1 MTTRRNFLAGLGALS
16 GMSCSLC
23 GMRRASAQAGHVR
36 REVSVGGQRVRTI
49 DIHCHCVVPEV
60 ADIVKGTPME
70 RRHAATVRSKA
81 NNPPIEARIAAMDEQ
96 GIDVEAM
103 SINAWWYN
111 ANRDMA
117 RRICDVQN
125 EKLAG
130 MCKQAPDRLVAFA
143 SVALQFPEL
152 AAEQLE
158 TGMKQMGLKG
168 AAVGG
173 TVEGLE
179 LSNPKFDPFWKKAEE
194 LQAFIFMHP
203 QESAEATGVAARV
216 KGYGSL
222 ANVIGNPLETTICIS
237 HLIFD
242 GTLDKFPNLK
252 IAFAHAGGFLP
263 SYSQRMDYGCREANG
278 CKDPPP
284 KKKPSEYLRQIYV
297 DSMVFSS
304 NGLRHLVAEC
314 GASQI
319 MIGTDYNFG
328 WVTDPI
334 GHILNTSG
342 ISDAEKV
349 AMLGGNAAK
358 LLKL

>member
-1 MTTRRNFLAGLGALS
+1 MNTRRNFLAGLGAV
-16 GMSCSLC
+16 SCLAC
-23 GMRRASAQAGHVR
+23 GVRRASAQAPAR
-36 REVSVGGQRVRTI
+36 RQISVGGTRVRAI

-70 RRHAATVRSKA
+70 PRHAATVRSTA
-81 NNPPIEARIAAMDEQ
+81 NNPTIAARIAAMDQ
-96 GIDVEAM
+96 MGIDVEAM
-103 SINAWWYN
+103 SINPWWYN
-111 ANRDMA
+111 ASRDMA
-117 RRICDVQN
+117 RRLCDAQN
-125 EKLAG
+125 EKLMG
-130 MCKQAPDRLVAFA
+130 MCKQAPDRLTAFA
-143 SVALQFPEL
+143 AVSLQFPEL

-173 TVEGLE
+173 SVEGQE
-179 LSNPKFDPFWKKAEE
+179 LSHPKFEPFWKKAEE

-222 ANVIGNPLETTICIS
+222 ANVIGNPLETTICLS

-252 IAFAHAGGFLP
+252 IAFAHAGGYLP
-263 SYSQRMDYGCREANG
+263 SYSQRMDYGCREING
-278 CKDPPP
+278 CKDPKP
-284 KKKPSEYLRQIYV
+284 KKKPSEYLKQIFV
-297 DSMVFSS
+297 DSMVFSG

-314 GASQI
+314 GSSQI
-319 MIGTDYNFG
+319 MVGTDYNFG

-334 GHILNTSG
+334 GHILDTQG
-342 ISDAEKV
+342 LSDADKI

-358 LLKL
+358 LMKL

>member
-1 MTTRRNFLAGLGALS
+1 MNTRRNFLAGFGAATC
-16 GMSCSLC
+16 MAC
-23 GMRRASAQAGHVR
+23 GARRATAQAGRTR
-36 REVSVGGQRVRTI
+36 REVSVGGQRVRTV
-49 DIHCHCVVPEV
+49 DIHCHCVVAEV

-70 RRHAATVRSKA
+70 PRHAATVRSKA
-81 NNPPIEARIAAMDEQ
+81 NNPPIEQRVAAMDAQ

-117 RRICDVQN
+117 RRICDIQN
-125 EKLAG
+125 EKLMG

-194 LQAFIFMHP
+194 LQALIFMHP
-203 QESAEATGVAARV
+203 QESAEATGVAQRV
-216 KGYGSL
+216 KGPGSL
-222 ANVIGNPLETTICIS
+222 ANVIGNPLETTICLS

-252 IAFAHAGGFLP
+252 ISFAHAGGFLP

-278 CKDPPP
+278 CKDPRP
-284 KKKPSEYLRQIYV
+284 KKKPSEYLRQIFV

-304 NGLRHLVAEC
+304 EGLRHLVAEC

-328 WVTDPI
+328 WTERAVD
-334 GHILNTSG
+334 HILETPG
-342 ISDAEKV
+342 LTDADKT
-349 AMLGGNAAK
+349 AMLGGNAQK
-358 LLKL
+358 LLRL